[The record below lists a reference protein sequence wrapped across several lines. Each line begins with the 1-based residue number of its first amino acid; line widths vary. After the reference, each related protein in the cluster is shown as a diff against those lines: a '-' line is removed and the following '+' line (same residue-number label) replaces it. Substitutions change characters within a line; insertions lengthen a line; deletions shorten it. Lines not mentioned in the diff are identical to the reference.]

1 MGFLNLCKISTEAG
15 FSIIFKQLLIF
26 GQKRY
31 LCKWLR
37 DGSGIK
43 TEDGVCCTR

>member
-1 MGFLNLCKISTEAG
+1 MGFLNLCKIPTEAG

-31 LCKWLR
+31 LCK
-37 DGSGIK
+37 SGTN
-43 TEDGVCCTR
+43 TEDGICCTR